1 MELTPKQKRFC
12 EEYVIDH
19 NATQAANRA
28 GYKDGSI
35 GRQLITKNNVSTRIV
50 ELQKEISD
58 RLEITTQF
66 LTNELLDNHREAK
79 KAGRFSDSNKAI
91 ELLGK
96 LHNKF
101 IDRIHT
107 KNDITFEALLQEL
120 NEGD

>member
-28 GYKDGSI
+28 GYKDGNI
-35 GRQLITKNNVSTRIV
+35 GRQLITKNNVSARIV
-50 ELQKEISD
+50 ELQNEISD
-58 RLEITTQF
+58 RLEITTEF
-66 LTNELLDNHREAK
+66 LTNELLDNHREAR
-79 KAGRFSDSNKAI
+79 KAGRISDSNKAI

-101 IDRIHT
+101 IDRVHT
-107 KNDITFEALLQEL
+107 KNDITFEALLREL